1 MKQYFIY
8 QNGEQSGPFFI
19 EELENK
25 KIGREILVWTEGLT
39 DWQKAENIEE
49 LNSLFKTVPPPIQRF
64 APPAAERENPYIQQ
78 LETSKKGSSTIKK
91 VGIFLGITI
100 LLFVSVCAFVTY
112 QNDQDLKQ
120 RELET
125 RIAEQE
131 RQVREARIRE
141 INNELNTVYQN
152 IEQAK
157 KQLHDISSFHF
168 LRSERERHR
177 QISEAEEIVESWQN
191 KKNNLEKEIKSLQ
204 ALY

>member
-1 MKQYFIY
+1 MKQYFIH

-39 DWQKAENIEE
+39 DWEKAGNLEE
-49 LNSLFKTVPPPIQRF
+49 LNSLFKSIPPPVHKSVPPAI
-64 APPAAERENPYIQQ
+64 ELESNYIQQ
-78 LETSKKGSSTIKK
+78 LETSERGSSSTKK
-91 VGIFLGITI
+91 ILISLGII
-100 LLFVSVCAFVTY
+100 IVIFVSLCTFAAY
-112 QNDQDLKQ
+112 KSDQDLKQ
-120 RELET
+120 RQLEM

-141 INNELNTVYQN
+141 INNELNVVYQN

-157 KQLHDISSFHF
+157 RQLHDISSFHF
-168 LRSERERHR
+168 LRSDRKRHQ

-191 KKNNLEKEIKSLQ
+191 KKNSLKQEIKNLQ
-204 ALY
+204 AIY